1 MYWGAKVK
9 LFRRIDKE
17 NEKKRHFYT
26 IFLHFCKP
34 RMDNHTKN
42 LHKYKNQSPILPRTL
57 LYRRAFHN

>member
-26 IFLHFCKP
+26 IFLHFCKS
-34 RMDNHTKN
+34 RMDNYTKN
-42 LHKYKNQSPILPRTL
+42 LHKYKKNSRLCFPAPYYI
-57 LYRRAFHN
+57 NSIS